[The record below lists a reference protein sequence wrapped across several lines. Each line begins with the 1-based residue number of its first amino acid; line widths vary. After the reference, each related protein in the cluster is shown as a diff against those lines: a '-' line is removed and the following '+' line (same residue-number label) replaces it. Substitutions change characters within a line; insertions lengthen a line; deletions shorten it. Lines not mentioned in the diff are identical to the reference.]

1 PGTYPIRLTVTEDG
15 CSSVIPTQADSV
27 FVSAPLGAVEL
38 QCLPATFDSVV
49 FLWDPLPGV
58 ALYAVEVLGG
68 ASIIQTE
75 TSFTVAGLQ
84 PGEAVTLI
92 VTPQS
97 ISACGPGTADTLT
110 CFVATCPDL
119 SADFSAL
126 PTSVC
131 LEPSVMPIPLE
142 ATIIGSG
149 NIDSVFNWSGTG
161 VVGRNFNPIVAGV
174 GEHWIFLDY
183 AEEGPCTLRDSFLIS
198 VFSLPT
204 GDFTLSTSDI
214 CLGDTIEVN
223 YSGTA
228 SPDADFDWEFG
239 AANILS
245 GAGGGP
251 YTLTWD
257 APGTYPIRLIVT
269 ENGCSSISPT
279 EADSV
284 TVNAPL
290 PPVDLQCGPISFD
303 SVTIVWNPVAGAI
316 NYSVVIIGGAFSIQA
331 DTSITLTG
339 LMPGEIVQMVV
350 RPIGTGACG
359 TGPAD
364 TISCMVRACPDLS
377 IDFSAIDS
385 TVCFESTTGP
395 VNLVAIVNGASG
407 AMASENWSGP
417 GVVGNIFDPQLVGP
431 GIYTLIFDYQEEG
444 PCKITDSIR
453 MIVSVPPPSN
463 FSITPED
470 ICITESTTIEYIGTA
485 SDAAIFNWDFG
496 VGSIESG
503 SGRGPYSVS
512 WDEPGI
518 YPVSLTVSEAG
529 CVDASATV
537 TRTLTVSAPLDSL
550 TLRCEPAT
558 LNTVTI
564 SWDSIPGIDAYE
576 VILEDTLPYLTLDTV
591 LEISGLLPGDSAVIS
606 VIPLGSTA
614 CGDGPGDTITCFAA
628 PCPELSIDFSA
639 IDPLVC
645 LDENTQPLF
654 LNAVVSGGNGINAS
668 QTWSGPGVSGS
679 IFDPR
684 GLGPGVYWLT
694 LSYTEK
700 GPCGIIDSFSVK
712 VVATPT
718 GEFAIDPGDICF
730 GDSVLV
736 EYTGTAGPTAEF
748 DWEFGEANIISGEGE
763 GPYWLDFP
771 DGGTYPIRLT
781 VTEEDCSTEVST
793 QEDSIVVSM
802 PVGMPLIRC
811 GPSSINGVSF
821 LWDPVVNATEYGVQL
836 FGEGAFFQDTTG
848 FIVDGLLPGDSV
860 TIAVLPLGP
869 PPCGNGPLDTLT
881 CFALP
886 CPTITVD
893 LSTIPVS
900 VCLDENTPQI
910 ALEAIINGG
919 SGINPDTTWSG
930 PGVVDNVFDP
940 RLAGVGRHTI
950 QLLYNELG
958 PCEVSESHIIEVFAI
973 PTADF
978 NVSTNDICLGD
989 TVEVVYIGNAVEG
1002 AFFDW
1007 DFSGASILSGSG
1019 PGPYSIVWATPGTY
1033 LVRLSVEQNACTSVG
1048 GGRIDSV
1055 QVFAP
1060 LSATEISCEGETLNS
1075 VSFSWTEVIGADGY
1089 DIEIIG
1095 GDRFTSD
1102 ETFLTVDNLP
1112 LETNVTIVVTPL
1124 ASNICG
1130 D

>member
-1 PGTYPIRLTVTEDG
+1 
-15 CSSVIPTQADSV
+15 
-27 FVSAPLGAVEL
+27 
-38 QCLPATFDSVV
+38 
-49 FLWDPLPGV
+49 
-58 ALYAVEVLGG
+58 
-68 ASIIQTE
+68 
-75 TSFTVAGLQ
+75 
-84 PGEAVTLI
+84 
-92 VTPQS
+92 
-97 ISACGPGTADTLT
+97 
-110 CFVATCPDL
+110 
-119 SADFSAL
+119 
-126 PTSVC
+126 
-131 LEPSVMPIPLE
+131 
-142 ATIIGSG
+142 
-149 NIDSVFNWSGTG
+149 
-161 VVGRNFNPIVAGV
+161 
-174 GEHWIFLDY
+174 
-183 AEEGPCTLRDSFLIS
+183 
-198 VFSLPT
+198 
-204 GDFTLSTSDI
+204 
-214 CLGDTIEVN
+214 
-223 YSGTA
+223 
-228 SPDADFDWEFG
+228 
-239 AANILS
+239 
-245 GAGGGP
+245 
-251 YTLTWD
+251 
-257 APGTYPIRLIVT
+257 
-269 ENGCSSISPT
+269 
-279 EADSV
+279 
-284 TVNAPL
+284 
-290 PPVDLQCGPISFD
+290 
-303 SVTIVWNPVAGAI
+303 
-316 NYSVVIIGGAFSIQA
+316 
-331 DTSITLTG
+331 
-339 LMPGEIVQMVV
+339 
-350 RPIGTGACG
+350 
-359 TGPAD
+359 
-364 TISCMVRACPDLS
+364 
-377 IDFSAIDS
+377 
-385 TVCFESTTGP
+385 
-395 VNLVAIVNGASG
+395 
-407 AMASENWSGP
+407 
-417 GVVGNIFDPQLVGP
+417 
-431 GIYTLIFDYQEEG
+431 
-444 PCKITDSIR
+444 
-453 MIVSVPPPSN
+453 
-463 FSITPED
+463 
-470 ICITESTTIEYIGTA
+470 YIGTA

-930 PGVVDNVFDP
+930 PGVVGNVFDP

-1130 D
+1130 DGPPDTITCTTLACPLYQFELGNMQREFCIEAGAGPVRLLANVISSDQSGVITWEGEGVTASEGSFFFTPLLAGVGDFIVTLTYTGIAGCKKDTNLLFVVHPPPNADAGDDQFLTCRVNSVTLDGTASSSGPGISYEWTTDNPDVTIANANSPVVEVEGEGLYTLMVRDTNGCSNTDQVFVVLDAEIPQPSLEIGHISCFGANDGFISILEIQGGIAPYQPL

>member
-1 PGTYPIRLTVTEDG
+1 MIRLIVTDGGCVDSLEQSITILEGLAISDVVCGPSDLNEVTIEWGSVPSATGYEVLLPDGQLISTTQLEFTLGNLTPDSTVTLLVRATSLGPCSSGPFDTITCTTLPCPMLDADFSSITTSICLETNAPLVPLSAVVNGGSGIDATFSWSGPGVSGTNFDPNIAGIGSHWVFMDYSEEGPCSLRDSVQISVFAIPTGDFSLSTIDLCIGDTLVVNYTGTANPDADFDWSFGSAMVLSGTGSGPYELTWSAPGTYPIRLTVTEDG

-204 GDFTLSTSDI
+204 GNFTLSTSDI

-529 CVDASATV
+529 CVDASA
-537 TRTLTVSAPLDSL
+537 
-550 TLRCEPAT
+550 
-558 LNTVTI
+558 
-564 SWDSIPGIDAYE
+564 
-576 VILEDTLPYLTLDTV
+576 
-591 LEISGLLPGDSAVIS
+591 
-606 VIPLGSTA
+606 
-614 CGDGPGDTITCFAA
+614 
-628 PCPELSIDFSA
+628 
-639 IDPLVC
+639 
-645 LDENTQPLF
+645 
-654 LNAVVSGGNGINAS
+654 
-668 QTWSGPGVSGS
+668 
-679 IFDPR
+679 
-684 GLGPGVYWLT
+684 
-694 LSYTEK
+694 
-700 GPCGIIDSFSVK
+700 
-712 VVATPT
+712 
-718 GEFAIDPGDICF
+718 
-730 GDSVLV
+730 
-736 EYTGTAGPTAEF
+736 
-748 DWEFGEANIISGEGE
+748 
-763 GPYWLDFP
+763 
-771 DGGTYPIRLT
+771 
-781 VTEEDCSTEVST
+781 
-793 QEDSIVVSM
+793 
-802 PVGMPLIRC
+802 
-811 GPSSINGVSF
+811 
-821 LWDPVVNATEYGVQL
+821 
-836 FGEGAFFQDTTG
+836 
-848 FIVDGLLPGDSV
+848 
-860 TIAVLPLGP
+860 
-869 PPCGNGPLDTLT
+869 
-881 CFALP
+881 
-886 CPTITVD
+886 
-893 LSTIPVS
+893 
-900 VCLDENTPQI
+900 
-910 ALEAIINGG
+910 
-919 SGINPDTTWSG
+919 
-930 PGVVDNVFDP
+930 
-940 RLAGVGRHTI
+940 
-950 QLLYNELG
+950 
-958 PCEVSESHIIEVFAI
+958 
-973 PTADF
+973 
-978 NVSTNDICLGD
+978 
-989 TVEVVYIGNAVEG
+989 
-1002 AFFDW
+1002 
-1007 DFSGASILSGSG
+1007 
-1019 PGPYSIVWATPGTY
+1019 
-1033 LVRLSVEQNACTSVG
+1033 
-1048 GGRIDSV
+1048 
-1055 QVFAP
+1055 
-1060 LSATEISCEGETLNS
+1060 
-1075 VSFSWTEVIGADGY
+1075 
-1089 DIEIIG
+1089 
-1095 GDRFTSD
+1095 
-1102 ETFLTVDNLP
+1102 
-1112 LETNVTIVVTPL
+1112 
-1124 ASNICG
+1124 
-1130 D
+1130 